1 MVDNVEVKDVTSG
14 GSQVTCL
21 VITFNT
27 DSGKEDINIPISD
40 IFDASNYYTKSETSG
55 KTELSTEFALYVKK
69 ADVDQAID
77 STTSASTGAVS
88 TSAVYDF
95 VTSYTPSITVD
106 QVIDETTSG
115 SSNPVSTKAVY
126 SAITDNEFV
135 WANSFA
141 VLSGALSSHTEDTDV
156 HVTLNEK
163 TAWSNKADGNHVHD
177 ASGVTAMTGYQ
188 VASSSASVLTTDT
201 LLQTIGKLEKRIEL
215 LEAALGGM
223 TLVKLTSQQ
232 YADLAVKD
240 PNTLYIIND

>member
-1 MVDNVEVKDVTSG
+1 MTKNVQGVLLKKSKLTTDGKPNLPAPGKLVEGELALNYAEGVETISTKNESGTVVTFS
-14 GSQVTCL
+14 
-21 VITFNT
+21 
-27 DSGKEDINIPISD
+27 SD
-40 IFDASNYYTKSETSG
+40 DYYTSKKLGSG
-55 KTELSTEFALYVKK
+55 FTGVNSAKTVTE
-69 ADVDQAID
+69 AI
-77 STTSASTGAVS
+77 
-88 TSAVYDF
+88 
-95 VTSYTPSITVD
+95 
-106 QVIDETTSG
+106 EE
-115 SSNPVSTKAVY
+115 
-126 SAITDNEFV
+126 NEFV
-135 WANSFA
+135 WANAYA
-141 VLSGALSSHTEDTDV
+141 VISGAISSHTEDTDV

-163 TAWSNKADGNHVHD
+163 TAWGNKADGNHVHD